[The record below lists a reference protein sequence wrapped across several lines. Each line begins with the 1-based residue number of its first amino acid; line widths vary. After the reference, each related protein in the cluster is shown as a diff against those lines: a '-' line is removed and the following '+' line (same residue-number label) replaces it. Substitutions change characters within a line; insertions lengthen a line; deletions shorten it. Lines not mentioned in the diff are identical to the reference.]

1 MRIEGGG
8 EREEEEKEE
17 EEGCESDARCL
28 DISGRW
34 SEIPRLG
41 LDKMGGREKREG
53 CMMITPHTQCK
64 NLRMRGEGKG
74 ELWNIVFI
82 FYVFSDVRHSFI
94 HPSSRLT
101 HTVLKETLNPK
112 KG

>member
-41 LDKMGGREKREG
+41 LGEW
-53 CMMITPHTQCK
+53 
-64 NLRMRGEGKG
+64 EGKRRKRG
-74 ELWNIVFI
+74 K
-82 FYVFSDVRHSFI
+82 DA
-94 HPSSRLT
+94 
-101 HTVLKETLNPK
+101 
-112 KG
+112 

>member
-1 MRIEGGG
+1 LAKGMRIEGGG

-41 LDKMGGREKREG
+41 LVKWEEGKRGRMHDDYSTHAMQKFE
-53 CMMITPHTQCK
+53 
-64 NLRMRGEGKG
+64 NEGKG
-74 ELWNIVFI
+74 GIMEHHLHILCF
-82 FYVFSDVRHSFI
+82 
-94 HPSSRLT
+94 L
-101 HTVLKETLNPK
+101 
-112 KG
+112 